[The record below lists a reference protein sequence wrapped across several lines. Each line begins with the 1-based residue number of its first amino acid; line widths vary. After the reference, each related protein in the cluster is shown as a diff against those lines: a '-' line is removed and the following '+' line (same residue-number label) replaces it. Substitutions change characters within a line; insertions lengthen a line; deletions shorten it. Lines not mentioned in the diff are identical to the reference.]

1 MSQKS
6 TASGKVKTLHIFKP
20 GKHTPMQGGR
30 INFSEADLIACAR
43 VYDPDIHEAPIVI
56 GHPETNGPAH
66 GWVGALIADKT
77 GLRAVPRQVDPAFAE
92 MSNAGRFKKI
102 SASFYMPDSPQNP
115 VPGSLYLRH
124 VGFLGAQVPA
134 VKGLEQVAFAEGET
148 GVLSFEES
156 IDAEG
161 NVSGTGLFA
170 QLRAWLIKNKGQE
183 VADDV
188 LPEDKLKRLTEQA
201 EDTPEVADATED
213 AGDIKPDAPAEDVVA
228 ELAQQITEQ
237 AETIA
242 QLVEEKDKLEEKL
255 EAEEGQATATE
266 AAEFAE
272 RMVQEGR
279 VLPRHRAA
287 VVAFMEVAAG
297 KKPRRS
303 KTGVIEF
310 GEGERAR
317 PLLPA
322 FKAFV
327 ANLPPAASFA
337 EVAAKNRAAVRKPD
351 VNPLLADAER
361 RAGKSG
367 A

>member
-1 MSQKS
+1 MSKKS
-6 TASGKVKTLHIFKP
+6 TASGKAGGKVKTLHIFKP

-30 INFSEADLIACAR
+30 LTFSEADLAACAR
-43 VYDPDIHEAPIVI
+43 AYDPDIHEAPIVI

-92 MSNAGRFKKI
+92 MSNAGRFKKV

-134 VKGLEQVAFAEGET
+134 VKGLEQVTFSEGET
-148 GVLSFEES
+148 GVVTFEENL
-156 IDAEG
+156 DADG

-188 LPEDKLKRLTEQA
+188 LPEDKIEA
-201 EDTPEVADATED
+201 TPEVSDAIEDTEV
-213 AGDIKPDAPAEDVVA
+213 KPDTAAEDVVA

-255 EAEEGQATATE
+255 E
-266 AAEFAE
+266 
-272 RMVQEGR
+272 
-279 VLPRHRAA
+279 
-287 VVAFMEVAAG
+287 
-297 KKPRRS
+297 KRR
-303 KTGVIEF
+303 
-310 GEGERAR
+310 
-317 PLLPA
+317 
-322 FKAFV
+322 
-327 ANLPPAASFA
+327 NLPSAWCKRDVCCRATGLLWWRLWKWPLDGCHA
-337 EVAAKNRAAVRKPD
+337 AAKPVWWSLAKAKRCGLCCQRLKRFWRACRRRRRFLKLPPRAVRP
-351 VNPLLADAER
+351 PASR
-361 RAGKSG
+361 M
-367 A
+367 